1 MRTMICNRCGEQ
13 KKILKE
19 KEGEMRHF
27 SLIPG
32 SSEGV
37 VYLIG
42 EQ

>member
-1 MRTMICNRCGEQ
+1 MRKIICNRCGEQ
-13 KKILKE
+13 KKLLKE

-27 SLIPG
+27 S

>member
-1 MRTMICNRCGEQ
+1 MSTMICNRFAEQ